1 MGMEWACPFQ
11 QLSSDCCMSTVI
23 EQTLG
28 MLCFGVYTCILLKT
42 PITVNILWAVVAI
55 ILFYFISPLF
65 HFSLILSGSSYDS

>member
-1 MGMEWACPFQ
+1 MYHKESELGMGMPFQ
-11 QLSSDCCMSTVI
+11 QLSSDCCMSSVI

-55 ILFYFISPLF
+55 IVN
-65 HFSLILSGSSYDS
+65 FSTLIFLSHQAQMV